1 MRQVFRRLSSSLT
14 LTMVVACC
22 AFSTLAP
29 LPVQLMAEDSGQPA
43 EETDER
49 ESQEEEEAESTD
61 PLERRRRRRFRFST
75 ATLSGIELATLIVSG
90 HRPTAA
96 VHVGHSLANGLNAP
110 LIC

>member
-1 MRQVFRRLSSSLT
+1 MFRWLSSSLT
-14 LTMVVACC
+14 FAMVVACC

-29 LPVQLMAEDSGQPA
+29 LPVQLMAEDSGTPA
-43 EETDER
+43 EETNER

-61 PLERRRRRRFRFST
+61 PLERRQRRFRFST
-75 ATLSGIELATLIVSG
+75 ATLFGIELATLTVSG

-96 VHVGHSLANGLNAP
+96 VHVRHSLANGLNAP

>member
-1 MRQVFRRLSSSLT
+1 MRRMFRRLSSSLT

-22 AFSTLAP
+22 AFSTVAP
-29 LPVQLMAEDSGQPA
+29 LPVQLMVEDSGQPA

-61 PLERRRRRRFRFST
+61 PLERRRRRFRFST

>member
-1 MRQVFRRLSSSLT
+1 MFRRLSSSLT

-61 PLERRRRRRFRFST
+61 PLERRRRRFRFST